1 MSMIEPELF
10 FEDFPVGR
18 TFDCGHHLLHRD
30 DIIAFA
36 QAFDPQP
43 LSRSGMVASGWHLCA
58 VMMRRNYEG
67 YLRKADGRGAPGI
80 DEVSWLKPVGP
91 DILLR
96 VRGEVLGARE
106 SRSRPSIGLV
116 QIRSVMSADGGD
128 PVMTQSNFIMLG
140 RRGANHPMSFVT
152 PASADAGADQNHAQA
167 DLLPAYADLEVGR
180 PILLGTRYFPAEEI
194 ISFAR
199 LYDPQTFHV
208 DADAA
213 KAGPFGALAA
223 SGWHTAASWMRC
235 LADAEARSVSGGEV
249 AEPKPEAALGVT
261 DLRWIKPVYA
271 GDSISFF
278 TTPLEKRA
286 SSHPGW
292 GLVARKNGGVNQ
304 RGEAVF
310 EFKDRALWR

>member
-1 MSMIEPELF
+1 MIEPELF

-18 TFDCGHHLLHRD
+18 TFDCGHHHLHRD
-30 DIIAFA
+30 EIIAFA

-43 LSRSGMVASGWHLCA
+43 LSLSGTVASGWHLCA

-80 DEVSWLKPVGP
+80 DEVSWLKAVQSGTQ
-91 DILLR
+91 LH
-96 VRGEVLGARE
+96 VRGEVLAARE
-106 SRSRPSIGLV
+106 SRSKPSIGLV
-116 QIRSVMSADGGD
+116 QIRSVMSADAGET
-128 PVMTQSNFIMLG
+128 VMTQSNFIMLG
-140 RRGANHPMSFVT
+140 RRGADHPTSFVT
-152 PASADAGADQNHAQA
+152 ATSSDAGAGQNDASPC
-167 DLLPAYADLEVGR
+167 LLPTYANLEVGR
-180 PILLGTRYFPAEEI
+180 PILLGTRFFPAEDI

-199 LYDPQTFHV
+199 RYDPQTFHV

-213 KAGPFGALAA
+213 KAGPFGELAA
-223 SGWHTAASWMRC
+223 SGWHTAASWKRC
-235 LADAEARSVSGGEV
+235 MADAETRSVSGGEM
-249 AEPKPEAALGVT
+249 AEPKPETARGFD
-261 DLRWIKPVYA
+261 DLRWIRPVYA

-292 GLVARKNGGVNQ
+292 GLVMRNNSGVNQ